1 MLPKRAGERTMKIQR
16 VVSRIVSVPADEPLA
31 DGPAVRGATR
41 EFVAVIVST
50 ADGIE
55 GIGVTFFG
63 GALTKALKAAVDGLG
78 ALIIGDDPLRT
89 EAIAGKLRAA
99 AVSAGPGGIFSLALS
114 AIDTALW
121 DIKGK
126 ALNQTVAS
134 LLGGMRS
141 RVPAYAS
148 GALMRTFSLKD
159 VERAARVLVERGWTQ
174 MKTQLALPDDTSP
187 EREVERIRVIR
198 EAIGPEVALMCDIN
212 QRWSVVEAVSIG
224 RRVEEFHLA
233 WLEDVTAHDDFAGLA
248 HVTEQVATPVAGGEY
263 VYGIAPFRHMLEARS
278 VDIAMIDLFR
288 VGGITQWVK
297 VAGMAE
303 AFNVPVVSHLIPEI
317 HVHLIA
323 AVPNGRV
330 VEYMPWTMRLF
341 EDPPVP
347 QRGEMTVPAQ
357 PGLGL
362 RFAPEVMKRFAAAD

>member
-1 MLPKRAGERTMKIQR
+1 MKIER
-16 VVSRIVSVPADEPLA
+16 VQSRILSLPSDEPLA
-31 DGPAVRGATR
+31 GGPAGHGPPRD
-41 EFVAVIVST
+41 FVCLSVT
-50 ADGIE
+50 TNDGVE

-63 GALTKALKAAVDGLG
+63 AALTRALKQAVDALG
-78 ALIIGDDPLRT
+78 ALIVGDDPRQT
-89 EAIAGKLRAA
+89 EVIADKLRNAA
-99 AVSAGPGGIFSLALS
+99 GTSGPGGIFTLALS

-126 ALNQTVAS
+126 AANLPLVQ
-134 LLGGMRS
+134 LLGGRRS
-141 RVPAYAS
+141 KVPAYAS
-148 GALMRTFSLKD
+148 GALMRTFPLDHLAK
-159 VERAARVLVERGWTQ
+159 AAETLVKNGYTQ
-174 MKTQLALPDDTSP
+174 MKTQAGLLGNTTP
-187 EREVERIRVIR
+187 EQEVERIRVVR
-198 EAIGPEVALMCDIN
+198 EAIGPDVALMCDIN
-212 QRWSVVEAVSIG
+212 QRWTVDQAIGIG
-224 RRVEEFHLA
+224 RRFEEFHLA
-233 WLEDVTAHDDFAGLA
+233 WLEDVTTADDYAGLA
-248 HVTEQVATPVAGGEY
+248 RVAQALDTPIAGGEY

-288 VGGITQWVK
+288 VGGITQWTK

-323 AVPNGRV
+323 AIPNGRV

-347 QRGEMTVPAQ
+347 VRGEMAVPTG

-362 RFAPEVMKRFAAAD
+362 CFSAEIRRRFAAAE